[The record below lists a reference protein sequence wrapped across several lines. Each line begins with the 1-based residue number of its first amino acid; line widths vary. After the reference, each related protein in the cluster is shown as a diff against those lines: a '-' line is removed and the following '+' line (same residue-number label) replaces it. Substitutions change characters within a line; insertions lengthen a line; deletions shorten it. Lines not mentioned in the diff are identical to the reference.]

1 MLGIVNF
8 NSLNMK
14 YNDHMIK
21 KISKTKKIMS
31 GAKDVLLTWESQDKK
46 RFQES
51 VRRDDKESRRKQALS
66 EQSAKKVFVWKHK
79 H

>member
-1 MLGIVNF
+1 
-8 NSLNMK
+8 
-14 YNDHMIK
+14 
-21 KISKTKKIMS
+21 MS
-31 GAKDVLLTWESQDKK
+31 GAKNALLTWESQDKK

-51 VRRDDKESRRKQALS
+51 VRCDDKESRRKQAFS